1 MFSFCFLHTNM
12 HHLILQGNGEGH
24 RTYLI
29 LRRRRRRRWWCWV
42 LCFTV
47 SSVSVRF
54 DSSALPFAFSI
65 FFCSLL
71 FLTFSP
77 KLFHSYFFQC
87 SLSSLSLFL
96 LSAFGSS
103 SGFYSQRTRVFL
115 VSRRAS
121 RWRGLSAAI
130 RSLLDLESAPLSL
143 PTSPS
148 FIITEYQLLQAM
160 KWWKR
165 RCLGFFRFG
174 H

>member
-1 MFSFCFLHTNM
+1 MFSFCILHTNM

-29 LRRRRRRRWWCWV
+29 LRRRRRWWCWV

-77 KLFHSYFFQC
+77 KLFHSYFFFQC
-87 SLSSLSLFL
+87 TLSSLCLFSPPL
-96 LSAFGSS
+96 GSVSPLAFIARG
-103 SGFYSQRTRVFL
+103 RRHFL
-115 VSRRAS
+115 VTAGVHHGGVKHAPPQTETVPLMVFIYCQNRR
-121 RWRGLSAAI
+121 G
-130 RSLLDLESAPLSL
+130 
-143 PTSPS
+143 
-148 FIITEYQLLQAM
+148 
-160 KWWKR
+160 
-165 RCLGFFRFG
+165 
-174 H
+174 